1 MLFKLFTLFS
11 MVVLTQGAS
20 VREIGPSY
28 VTRRHHHYGGNVGGG
43 GSGGWGGSGGGS
55 GGCGGWQDLLSGQTV
70 TVTVTETPVY
80 STSTDEPIVTDDSV
94 STTDGESVS
103 TTDGGSGDDSADL
116 NSQEHCLYL
125 FNEMR
130 KSQNLPLFES
140 ATQEQIDCADN
151 AAAYDAQAGYHAS
164 FYNQMCN
171 LGGQGGSP
179 ASQCACM
186 KNVGLYDLPNAD
198 PNDPLKN
205 CINAYIAEYTLGFYP
220 QENLGHWKI
229 ITGNFRSVA
238 CGTDGNGF
246 YVHNFYT

>member
-11 MVVLTQGAS
+11 MVVLAQGAS

-28 VTRRHHHYGGNVGGG
+28 VTRRHHHYGGG
-43 GSGGWGGSGGGS
+43 GSGSGCGGGNGGSGGG
-55 GGCGGWQDLLSGQTV
+55 WQGLLSGQTV

-80 STSTDEPIVTDDSV
+80 STSTDEPTVTDE
-94 STTDGESVS
+94 STTDS
-103 TTDGGSGDDSADL
+103 GSGDDSTDL

-140 ATQEQIDCADN
+140 ATQEQIDCADK

-164 FYNQMCN
+164 FYNQMC
-171 LGGQGGSP
+171 GGTNNGGSVPGDSP
-179 ASQCACM
+179 ASQCECQ

-220 QENLGHWKI
+220 EQQLGHWKI
-229 ITGNFRSVA
+229 ITNPSFKYVA
-238 CGTDGNGF
+238 CGTDNNGF
-246 YVHNFYT
+246 YTHNFYT